1 MELEWK
7 KDNVLKFKC
16 VVAIILNTSILL
28 ETETVSFCW
37 VTIQLCGTWASPLID
52 FRFETSTITRGN
64 YCFCKFEST
73 TSHSLYI
80 DTPFHTSLLQMIQT
94 IYTIIYFYLYPIS
107 IYIIAYSGEAQRNR
121 CVVSS
126 MSQKIWSLMYKYRLL
141 KIYPPV

>member
-16 VVAIILNTSILL
+16 VVGIILNTSILL

-37 VTIQLCGTWASPLID
+37 VTIQLRGIWASPLID

-73 TSHSLYI
+73 ASHYIYILIPPFIRHSSTLFLFTYLHIQEKFIEIAVLYLACHKKYEVWCI
-80 DTPFHTSLLQMIQT
+80 SIGFWKYIPL
-94 IYTIIYFYLYPIS
+94 IIYS
-107 IYIIAYSGEAQRNR
+107 R
-121 CVVSS
+121 
-126 MSQKIWSLMYKYRLL
+126 
-141 KIYPPV
+141 